1 MCKLASVHGPKAKR
15 KFFCWT
21 KKFEK
26 LLFEVLPD
34 EAVDDKVD
42 GGVEHERQLVDRGDC
57 QPKLPAVKK
66 FKKKG
71 YQKSHTLCF
80 VLLIF
85 KVFMAPVVKVQV
97 VDALVD
103 YSGSVADEKDCYD
116 AKQNLRCLWIFVV
129 EASTDLIDSC

>member
-1 MCKLASVHGPKAKR
+1 M
-15 KFFCWT
+15 
-21 KKFEK
+21 
-26 LLFEVLPD
+26 FEVLPD
-34 EAVDDKVD
+34 KAVDDKVD
-42 GGVEHERQLVDRGDC
+42 GGVEHQRQLVDRGDR
-57 QPKLPAVKK
+57 QPKLPAVKQ

-103 YSGSVADEKDCYD
+103 HSGSVADEKDCHD